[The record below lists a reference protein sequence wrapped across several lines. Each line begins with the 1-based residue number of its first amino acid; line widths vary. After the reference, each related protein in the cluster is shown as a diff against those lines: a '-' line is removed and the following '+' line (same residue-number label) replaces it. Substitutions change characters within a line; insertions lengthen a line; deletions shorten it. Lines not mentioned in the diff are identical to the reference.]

1 LICAAES
8 TGDAGAALGTPWAG
22 GVGGGFGRLELP
34 PELGGGAKL
43 GGGFG
48 RFDPLRPNGGGRID
62 AGGAKLGGGGAVGGG
77 GRPTGTE
84 VTAAMPPML
93 VIDGTP
99 PLCAIANTEPRV
111 TEFAPLLLPS
121 LSGLMYFVESER
133 GNSFVCLGDGIFSDG
148 RIKGI
153 EDPDPGGGGPVGGGG
168 APGGGGG
175 GALIPTSSR
184 GLELELE
191 LVATRSID
199 VECAVCGALRFE

>member
-1 LICAAES
+1 MFSTSSSFSGANLLYTSRSSATVSDLICAAES

-22 GVGGGFGRLELP
+22 GVGGGFGR
-34 PELGGGAKL
+34 GGAKL

-62 AGGAKLGGGGAVGGG
+62 AGGAKLGGGG
-77 GRPTGTE
+77 RPTGTE

-99 PLCAIANTEPRV
+99 PPCAIANTEPRI
-111 TEFAPLLLPS
+111 TEFAPLL
-121 LSGLMYFVESER
+121 YFVESER

-168 APGGGGG
+168 GGAPGGGGD

-184 GLELELE
+184 GWSSWLLDLERYEYE
-191 LVATRSID
+191 SMT
-199 VECAVCGALRFE
+199 E